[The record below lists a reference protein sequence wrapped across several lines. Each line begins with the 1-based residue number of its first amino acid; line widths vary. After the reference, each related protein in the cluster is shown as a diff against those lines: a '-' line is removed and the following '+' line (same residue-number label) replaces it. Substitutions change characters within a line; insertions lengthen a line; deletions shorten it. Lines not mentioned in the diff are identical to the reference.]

1 MRPFSISLFSLAC
14 TLSAALCQDLPEPD
28 KEPPGEGAKESST
41 PGETETTPDK
51 TAQSV
56 EELARLARR
65 SAVVI
70 RHGGRTGGE
79 GGTGSGFVIS
89 EQGLI
94 ATCAHVIGESRPL
107 TVHFDDGS
115 EHKVTSI
122 HAWDAKLDLAVL
134 QIDCGDKTLIPI
146 RLAEAN
152 SITQGAEVVAMG
164 APHGLEFS
172 VVRGVLSALREFDG
186 RALLQ
191 VAIPVEP
198 GNSGGPLFDRDG
210 RVHGLLT
217 MKSAVTDNLGFAVP
231 VGALHRLLEKPN
243 TVPMEKW
250 LTIGKLDPKRW
261 NTLMGSNWKQRAGRI
276 TVDNPGDGF
285 GGRSLCLSQREVPEL
300 PYEVAVEVLLDDE
313 AGAAGLA
320 FESDGVDRHYGFY
333 PSGGGLRLTRFDGP
347 DVFSWNILQQLQSNA
362 YQPGEWNRLR
372 VRVEEKKITCF
383 VNGEKVLELED
394 DNLRGGQ
401 VGLAKFRQ
409 TVATFRGFR
418 LGPDL
423 TEENTA
429 PELIARIEKH
439 IGRLKRNPKNEKALE
454 HLSQAPAL
462 ARPLLKREVEALR
475 AQADALEEQSRAIHR
490 RAIADEIIRTLEGD
504 EGDRVFRAGLLI
516 ARLDN
521 TEIRVDDYLEEVDR
535 MASEI
540 GAGIPEPSGI
550 PRRVEA
556 VAAYLFKNNGFHG
569 SRSDYYNRSNSYLN
583 EVIDDR
589 EGIPITLSLLFVE
602 LARRVGAEMHGLG
615 LPGHFA
621 ACYEINGERVIIDPF
636 ERGSIMSTE
645 DADALLLDAG
655 IGGTS
660 TEMEVARPKEIVT
673 RMLRNLQAITIEEK
687 AFPDALSYVD
697 IIVRLNPGSPQDR
710 LNRALLNLQVGNTE
724 QAKPDLQWILDN
736 EPEGI
741 HLGRIRE
748 LFERL

>member
-1 MRPFSISLFSLAC
+1 MRRFPVSLFSLAC

-28 KEPPGEGAKESST
+28 KEASGEGVEK
-41 PGETETTPDK
+41 TT
-51 TAQSV
+51 QSV

-134 QIDCGDKTLIPI
+134 QIDSGDKTLIPI

-152 SITQGAEVVAMG
+152 SIIQGAEVVAMG

-172 VVRGVLSALREFDG
+172 VVRGVLSALRDFDG
-186 RALLQ
+186 RTLLQ

-320 FESDGVDRHYGFY
+320 FESDGADRHYGFY

-347 DVFSWNILQQLQSNA
+347 DVFTWNILQQLQSDA

-383 VNGEKVLELED
+383 VNGEKVVELED

-423 TEENTA
+423 TEENAA

-439 IGRLKRNPKNEKALE
+439 IDRLKRNPKNEKALE

-475 AQADALEEQSRAIHR
+475 AQADALEEQSRSIHR
-490 RAIADEIIRTLEGD
+490 RAIADDITRTLEGD
-504 EGDRVFRAGLLI
+504 AGDRVFRAGLLI

-540 GAGIPEPSGI
+540 GAGIPEQSGI
-550 PRRVEA
+550 TERVEA
-556 VAAYLFKNNGFHG
+556 VAAYLFKDNGFHG

-621 ACYEINGERVIIDPF
+621 ACYQANGKRVIIDPF
-636 ERGSIMSTE
+636 EGGSIMSTE

-741 HLGRIRE
+741 HLGRVRE